1 MLSDA
6 CGGAADLEI
15 LSAVEGA
22 FLNEMAL
29 DRGVNGGEFLPC
41 SRAAK
46 SWLGALTPSKRLMG
60 ILGVMVHTILAAIL
74 GLRAPVACA

>member
-1 MLSDA
+1 VLSDA

-22 FLNEMAL
+22 FLNKIAV
-29 DRGVNGGEFLPC
+29 DRGVNGGEFLRC

-46 SWLGALTPSKRLMG
+46 SQLGALTPSKRLMG